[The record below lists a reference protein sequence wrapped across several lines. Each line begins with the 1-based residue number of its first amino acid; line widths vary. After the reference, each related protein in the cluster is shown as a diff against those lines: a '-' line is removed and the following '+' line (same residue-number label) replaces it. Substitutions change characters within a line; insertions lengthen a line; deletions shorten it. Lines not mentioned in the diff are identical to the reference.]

1 MAKVCYN
8 ALKKLHT
15 FMFQSTLDIGL
26 TERIQKYKHQ
36 SVLILFLKYTLN
48 YVVRNFL
55 KLLDTIVR
63 YPRVIAY
70 FSYLLDK

>member
-8 ALKKLHT
+8 ALKKLQT

-55 KLLDTIVR
+55 KLR
-63 YPRVIAY
+63 
-70 FSYLLDK
+70 